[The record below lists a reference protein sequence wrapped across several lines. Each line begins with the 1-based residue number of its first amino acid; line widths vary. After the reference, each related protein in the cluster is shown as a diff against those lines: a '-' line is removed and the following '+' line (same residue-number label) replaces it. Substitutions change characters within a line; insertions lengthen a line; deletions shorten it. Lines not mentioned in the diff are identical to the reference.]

1 MGNVYS
7 AQHVAAYIVYELN
20 DVQEFVNQLSIQ
32 RLLADVE
39 AMWQKVYGHC
49 AFSEATHTLEKGYT
63 VKEVFDAYKEY
74 GNNHIPAP
82 AKEWFL
88 KYGEFQLIHRPYGIP
103 AYTAEEKQVMDQLIN
118 TYRSASFES
127 VNVAV

>member
-63 VKEVFDAYKEY
+63 VKEVFDAYKE
-74 GNNHIPAP
+74 
-82 AKEWFL
+82 
-88 KYGEFQLIHRPYGIP
+88 
-103 AYTAEEKQVMDQLIN
+103 
-118 TYRSASFES
+118 
-127 VNVAV
+127 